1 MCWGTLD
8 MERTEN
14 ISFNFLS
21 GRFGP
26 AFAQDICDRLKNI
39 EDREINAIDILEL
52 NEMAHRY
59 WTRAKDLIKLYRA
72 AQGNDESGISEPRKV
87 YAAWEMLFMR
97 RQIFDLRILC
107 QMARADSRVLTK
119 EYKRRLGLLAHRNS
133 LPIASNYQTA
143 A

>member
-1 MCWGTLD
+1 

-21 GRFGP
+21 GRYGP

-59 WTRAKDLIKLYRA
+59 WTRAKDLIKVYRA

-87 YAAWEMLFMR
+87 YAAWEMIFMR
-97 RQIFDLRILC
+97 RQIFDLRVLC

-119 EYKRRLGLLAHRNS
+119 EYERRLGASAYQPS
-133 LPIASNYQTA
+133 LPTVSVYRA
-143 A
+143 AA